1 MIQTMTFTYNCT
13 QHETTGFAPF
23 YLMFGRVPRLP
34 VDLLF
39 RNVLRD
45 DCICDYNAYV
55 KSLATDLQSAMLLA
69 QRHSSVEQKHQ
80 SDQYNKKVKGLPLSV
95 GDRVLVA
102 NKSGRGK
109 RKLADRWEPA
119 VYTVVASKPQFHI
132 YKIRDRDG
140 QVRTVHRNLLLAVNF
155 LPLDNTLFAEDD
167 LRSVDTVS
175 HDPSN
180 VPDPEAAVSEPESV
194 AEHSVVDSSSWLN
207 VSERN
212 RTASWVCDQSC
223 TAEVES
229 VNGVSVG
236 RASSPTVSVP
246 STDATALPSPPPVPL
261 SHALPLT
268 GILPQ
273 GPENS
278 VRSRYGR
285 VVRPVRSWV
294 ELEGSPAAGYRE
306 SVTEPQSTATFLL
319 QGELERILQ
328 DAQLDCERSS
338 HTDSS
343 QGLMLQM
350 SSPPEP
356 ASEDQ
361 DKDTIQLGEC
371 QSPNEGT
378 RRVSVEQVRDWACRP
393 ENSPPKEFA
402 VQQLKQPGS
411 LNVRQ
416 SVVMKNGLFNSDLL
430 LLIPP
435 LLTSH
440 LLTLGL
446 GIYIGK
452 RLAAFTSPL

>member
-1 MIQTMTFTYNCT
+1 MCGAMSGTVPGANFQSELIAELLELAGVGQSRTSPYHPMGNGGTERFNRTLGGMLRSLPPRSKHKWPQMIQTMTFTYNCT

-45 DCICDYNAYV
+45 DCVCDYNAYV

-229 VNGVSVG
+229 VNDVSVG

-278 VRSRYGR
+278 VRSRFESHKVLMPGR
-285 VVRPVRSWV
+285 RAAKVMTPALQWQSQTRSGRPQEMGRSQAQDIGDEQQVRTEQGQVEMSWAVVQDS
-294 ELEGSPAAGYRE
+294 SSGYR
-306 SVTEPQSTATFLL
+306 
-319 QGELERILQ
+319 
-328 DAQLDCERSS
+328 
-338 HTDSS
+338 
-343 QGLMLQM
+343 
-350 SSPPEP
+350 
-356 ASEDQ
+356 
-361 DKDTIQLGEC
+361 
-371 QSPNEGT
+371 
-378 RRVSVEQVRDWACRP
+378 
-393 ENSPPKEFA
+393 
-402 VQQLKQPGS
+402 
-411 LNVRQ
+411 
-416 SVVMKNGLFNSDLL
+416 
-430 LLIPP
+430 
-435 LLTSH
+435 
-440 LLTLGL
+440 
-446 GIYIGK
+446 
-452 RLAAFTSPL
+452 